1 MKFHF
6 SHRFCS
12 TWDLCDS
19 TQHARHT
26 RRRTSASI
34 SPKSPIFVIL
44 LEIVLNFLEPHARP
58 TKPADRVVSVECR
71 SKAEEEKVRN
81 LLFFFLSL
89 VFFQGSF
96 AFVTR
101 IENSGM

>member
-26 RRRTSASI
+26 RRRTSAAI

-58 TKPADRVVSVECR
+58 TKPADRVAVDSR
-71 SKAEEEKVRN
+71 SKAEEEKVKN
-81 LLFFFLSL
+81 LLSL
-89 VFFQGSF
+89 FPLCC
-96 AFVTR
+96 AFSGFVCVCD
-101 IENSGM
+101 ENREL